1 MNRNEIKEYVDQVYK
16 KQIDGIAKIQLASLA
31 RRLSERE
38 LSISVSDSA
47 IEKISIAG
55 FDVIYGARPLKR
67 AIQQMLE
74 NPLSHKL
81 LSGDFVPG
89 DTIIVDVNDHGDLQF
104 SKQ

>member
-1 MNRNEIKEYVDQVYK
+1 
-16 KQIDGIAKIQLASLA
+16 
-31 RRLSERE
+31 
-38 LSISVSDSA
+38 
-47 IEKISIAG
+47 
-55 FDVIYGARPLKR
+55 
-67 AIQQMLE
+67 MLE